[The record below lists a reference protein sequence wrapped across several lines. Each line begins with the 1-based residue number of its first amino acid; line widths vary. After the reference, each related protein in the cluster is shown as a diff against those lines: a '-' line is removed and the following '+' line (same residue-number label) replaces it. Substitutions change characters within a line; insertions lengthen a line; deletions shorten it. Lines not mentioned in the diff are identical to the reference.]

1 MYKLAIFDL
10 DGTLLDT
17 SRTIQSVLNAS
28 LKNFSLP
35 PVSLEQTMRFV
46 GDGARKLVERAV
58 GGKNVG
64 LVEKVY
70 ADYSE
75 RFANCSNELT
85 SLYDGAAETLTK
97 LRESG
102 VLLAI
107 VTNKPKRAGVVVFN
121 DFLSNFGFCEVL
133 CQTECVPLKPN
144 PTSTCQIIQKY
155 GLKKEECIFVGDG
168 ETDVQTAANA
178 GIDCV
183 SVLWGFRTK
192 EQLEAA
198 GATRFAE
205 NFEKLQREILG

>member
-17 SRTIQSVLNAS
+17 SRTIQAVLNDS
-28 LKNFSLP
+28 LKEFSLP
-35 PVSLEQTMRFV
+35 PVSLAQTMRFV
-46 GDGARKLVERAV
+46 GDGAKKLVERAV
-58 GGKNVG
+58 GERDSA
-64 LVEKVY
+64 LIEKVY

-85 SLYDGAAETLTK
+85 SLYCGAAETLTA
-97 LRESG
+97 LRENG

-107 VTNKPKRAGVVVFN
+107 VTNKPKRASIVVFN
-121 DFLSNFGFCEVL
+121 EFLANFGFCEVL
-133 CQTECVPLKPN
+133 CQTEDVPLKPN
-144 PTSTCQIIQKY
+144 PASTCQIIQKY
-155 GLKKEECIFVGDG
+155 KLKKEECIFVGDG

-178 GIDCV
+178 GIECI
-183 SVLWGFRTK
+183 SVLWGFRSK

-205 NFEKLQREILG
+205 NFEKLQYEILG

>member
-17 SRTIQSVLNAS
+17 SRTIQSVLNDS
-28 LKNFSLP
+28 LNKFSLP
-35 PVSLEQTMRFV
+35 SLSLEQTMRFV
-46 GDGARKLVERAV
+46 GDGAKKLVERAV
-58 GGKNVG
+58 GEGNG
-64 LVEKVY
+64 ELIEKVY

-85 SLYDGAAETLTK
+85 ALYEGEAETLIK
-97 LRESG
+97 LREKG

-121 DFLSNFGFCEVL
+121 EFLSNFGFCEVL

-144 PTSTCQIIQKY
+144 PASTCQIIQKY
-155 GLKKEECIFVGDG
+155 GLKNEECVFVGDG

-178 GIDCV
+178 GIDCI
-183 SVLWGFRTK
+183 SVLWGFRSK
-192 EQLEAA
+192 EQLKAA

-205 NFEKLQREILG
+205 SYEKLQREILG

>member
-28 LKNFSLP
+28 LKEFSLP
-35 PVSLEQTMRFV
+35 PVSLEQTMRYV
-46 GDGARKLVERAV
+46 GDGAKKLVERAV
-58 GGKNVG
+58 GERDSG
-64 LVEKVY
+64 LTEKVY

-107 VTNKPKRAGVVVFN
+107 ITNKPKRAGMVVFN
-121 DFLSNFGFCEVL
+121 EFLANFGFCEVL
-133 CQTECVPLKPN
+133 CQAENVPLKPN

-155 GLKKEECIFVGDG
+155 GLKKEECVFVGDG

-178 GIDCV
+178 GIDCI
-183 SVLWGFRTK
+183 SVLWGFRSK
-192 EQLEAA
+192 EQLKAA
-198 GATRFAE
+198 GAKKFVSK
-205 NFEKLQREILG
+205 FSQLQKEIL